1 MKHSNKLESE
11 VKGYVRSFPKT
22 FTSAKGSII
31 TAKDGIEYI
40 DFLGGAGALSYG
52 HNNPYFKEKLI
63 EYIQKDGISHGLDM
77 ATDAK
82 EAFMHAFQDIILKP
96 RGLEYKFQFTG
107 PTGTNAVE
115 AAVKTAQLVTGRM
128 NVVSFTNAYHGHTKG
143 SLRLTANKAY
153 REGFENDI
161 NQFTSF
167 LPYYDYV
174 EGLDSAAYLD
184 KVLEDNGS
192 GIDKPAAVIL
202 ETIQGEGGVNI
213 APVEWIRKVREI
225 TEKHGVLMIV
235 DDIQVGCGRT
245 GKFFSFEESGI
256 YPDIITL
263 SKSLSGYGLPMSMVL
278 FKPELDEWK
287 PGQHTGTFRGN
298 NLAFV
303 TAREALERYWTDEK
317 FGDKIM
323 ARGETLMSKLKEFQK
338 AFPDEI
344 VDVRGKG
351 LIQAIEFKS
360 GEVASAIGR
369 TSFENGVIIETCG
382 SGGNILKFLLPLT
395 TETEIIE
402 RGLKV
407 IEEALAEVLVD
418 KVEK

>member
-1 MKHSNKLESE
+1 MKNSNRLESE
-11 VKGYVRSFPKT
+11 VKGYVRSFPTT
-22 FTSAKGSII
+22 FTSSKGSTI
-31 TAKDGIEYI
+31 TAKDGKEYI

-52 HNNPYFKEKLI
+52 HNNPYLKEKLLSYI
-63 EYIQKDGISHGLDM
+63 ERDGISHGLDM

-82 EAFMHAFQDIILKP
+82 EAFMHAFDKYILQP
-96 RGLEYKFQFTG
+96 RELKYKFQFTG

-128 NVVSFTNAYHGHTKG
+128 NVISFTNAYHGHTKG

-153 REGFENDI
+153 RKGFEADI

-174 EGLDSAAYLD
+174 EGAFDSAAYLD

-213 APVEWIRKVREI
+213 APLEWIRKIRNI
-225 TEKHGVLMIV
+225 TEKHGILMIV

-278 FKPELDEWK
+278 FKPEFDKWE

-303 TAREALERYWTDEK
+303 TATEAIERYWKDDAFELEINEK
-317 FGDKIM
+317 SEFLMNCLKKIQ
-323 ARGETLMSKLKEFQK
+323 ENFS
-338 AFPDEI
+338 DEI
-344 VDVRGKG
+344 VEVRGKG
-351 LIQAIEFKS
+351 LIQAIEFKDAKI
-360 GEVASAIGR
+360 ASAVGK

-395 TETEIIE
+395 TEIDTIKKGI
-402 RGLKV
+402 KIV
-407 IEEALAEVLVD
+407 EEALAEVLVD
-418 KVEK
+418 KV